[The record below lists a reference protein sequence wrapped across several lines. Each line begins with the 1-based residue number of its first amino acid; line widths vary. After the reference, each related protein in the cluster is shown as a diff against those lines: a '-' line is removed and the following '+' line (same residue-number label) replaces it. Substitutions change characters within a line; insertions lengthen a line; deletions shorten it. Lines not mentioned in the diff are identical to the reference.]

1 MGMARKRVFKVGYDY
16 IYIFDDKAS
25 YVHLAFGVASVL
37 LRIEIPATLLYILY
51 QYIDR
56 EREFEK
62 KGDIVE
68 YTVGLLLGA
77 LVRAI
82 LSGVL
87 W

>member
-1 MGMARKRVFKVGYDY
+1 MARKRVLKVGYDY

-25 YVHLAFGVASVL
+25 YVHLIVGFVSVL
-37 LRIEIPATLLYILY
+37 LRVEIPATLLYILY

-77 LVRAI
+77 LVRVFLGGI
-82 LSGVL
+82 I